1 MTAKQRETI
10 EGLMMGAG
18 VPPKRENKQLICN
31 ALAKALK
38 LTRQYSDLKKIIV
51 EKREYGTVA
60 RVVFPQDIKTVDIT
74 ADSGAAL
81 IRDIVKGIR

>member
-1 MTAKQRETI
+1 MTAKQREVI
-10 EGLMMGAG
+10 EGLMTGFG
-18 VPPKRENKQLICN
+18 TLPKEEDKQLICN
-31 ALAKALK
+31 ALCKALK

-51 EKREYGTVA
+51 EEREYGTVA
-60 RVVFPQDIKTVDIT
+60 RVVFPQNIKTVDIS